1 MPFYTIRYVLMIDIN
16 AKGVRSKCRC
26 FFFSE
31 VYTKEKYPIQSSST
45 IYKANIAS
53 LRQLRLFGFVMVL
66 GSQ

>member
-1 MPFYTIRYVLMIDIN
+1 MIDIN

-26 FFFSE
+26 FFFLRGLQ
-31 VYTKEKYPIQSSST
+31 KEKYPIQSSSF